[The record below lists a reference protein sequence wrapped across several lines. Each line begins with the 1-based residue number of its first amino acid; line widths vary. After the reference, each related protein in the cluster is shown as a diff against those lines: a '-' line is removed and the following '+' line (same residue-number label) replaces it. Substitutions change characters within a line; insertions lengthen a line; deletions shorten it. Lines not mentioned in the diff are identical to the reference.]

1 MPRTKKVT
9 VETPIDEN
17 TSVEKPKSKRT
28 TAKKTSVDEIPIDE
42 TTLVEKPKSKRT
54 YKKKTE
60 TPIDENTSVEKPKSK
75 RTTKKKTDPYWDAI
89 QEHTEKNKKILL
101 EKQRQEENEKNKK
114 ILLEKQRQELKQMTL
129 NENECLSIFAHGSMD
144 YAEFSY
150 FKYKKIITVPKNISL
165 VQYTRAGHLLVG
177 DMIDIIKKNGCKSD
191 KEEVYN
197 RYYVI
202 GSDTDARIAD
212 YRIAVETA
220 KPIIIKPLT
229 EIQNISLGF
238 EDKMLNLG
246 IYKNNKFNQK
256 RPFGDLNLG
265 NLPEEKIEIL
275 TKEFINKHV
284 DLGQVLE
291 SMSKYISEKY
301 GEKTIVKVHLFSCR
315 VGNYLYTEKNRKTDI
330 TDAEMDD
337 LAREFGNIDIKT
349 GYQTY
354 NTEDTAYKYRFPI
367 YASDNLDDVKKYVEK
382 AKKGEN
388 TEMDFYELYSS
399 LPEKIRNHLSNN
411 FLKKNIGLLQTDE
424 RMEIIKKKYP
434 KYYNEFIT
442 KKNAAKKVNRIPN
455 PQLDDM
461 AGGAKKTK

>member
-1 MPRTKKVT
+1 M
-9 VETPIDEN
+9 
-17 TSVEKPKSKRT
+17 
-28 TAKKTSVDEIPIDE
+28 
-42 TTLVEKPKSKRT
+42 
-54 YKKKTE
+54 
-60 TPIDENTSVEKPKSK
+60 
-75 RTTKKKTDPYWDAI
+75 
-89 QEHTEKNKKILL
+89 
-101 EKQRQEENEKNKK
+101 
-114 ILLEKQRQELKQMTL
+114 
-129 NENECLSIFAHGSMD
+129 
-144 YAEFSY
+144 
-150 FKYKKIITVPKNISL
+150 
-165 VQYTRAGHLLVG
+165 
-177 DMIDIIKKNGCKSD
+177 
-191 KEEVYN
+191 
-197 RYYVI
+197 
-202 GSDTDARIAD
+202 
-212 YRIAVETA
+212 
-220 KPIIIKPLT
+220 
-229 EIQNISLGF
+229 
-238 EDKMLNLG
+238 
-246 IYKNNKFNQK
+246 
-256 RPFGDLNLG
+256 
-265 NLPEEKIEIL
+265 

-301 GEKTIVKVHLFSCR
+301 GEKTIVKVHLYSCR

-442 KKNAAKKVNRIPN
+442 KKNAKKVNRIPN